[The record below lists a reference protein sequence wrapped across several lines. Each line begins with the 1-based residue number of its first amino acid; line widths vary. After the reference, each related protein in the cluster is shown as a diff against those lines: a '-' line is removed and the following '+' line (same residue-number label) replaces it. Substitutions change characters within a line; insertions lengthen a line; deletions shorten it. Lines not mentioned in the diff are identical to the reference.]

1 MASNANNVDYTRSE
15 LSDILPIY
23 EIIQDALAGE
33 ETIKSKTS
41 KYLPMPG
48 FCNSVTDK
56 RYTAYITRAV
66 YYNVI
71 LPTLEALVGQ
81 IFLRPPL
88 VKLPQLLASMEENI
102 NGEGLTLPLLVRK
115 AANHVLP
122 FGRGGFLTDFP
133 TVDRDLTLADL
144 ESGLYNPFI
153 TFYEPWAINNW
164 LVQKVG
170 NQKKLTFLVLTEMY
184 EERENNTYAIVL
196 KKSHRVYN
204 LLNDICTVQVFKEG
218 KEASPVMT
226 LKDNKG
232 QPLTEIPFEFIGS
245 ENNDPEIDYPPFY
258 NLATL
263 NIAHYRNS
271 ADYEESVFLVGQPTP
286 VYSGLTED
294 WVNNYFKDGVP
305 FGSRASVPLPENAKA
320 ELLQAEPN
328 SMAFEAM
335 CHKEEQMIAIGAKII
350 NPKNSVERKQA
361 EIEIEAASQKSVLTT
376 IKDNLQHALIA
387 SLKTACLFVGAN
399 PEEIKVELN
408 DNFDLTS
415 MTAEE
420 LRYLTELYV
429 SNGIS
434 FGEFR
439 DNLRRSGIAKL
450 NDEEAVTAIKG
461 DQAMKKAFAPQPDA
475 TKPTVG
481 NPINSKKLTKKVTK

>member
-1 MASNANNVDYTRSE
+1 MPRNPSDVEYTRSE
-15 LSDILPIY
+15 LIKILPIY
-23 EIIQDALAGE
+23 AIIEDALSGEEIIKG
-33 ETIKSKTS
+33 KTT
-41 KYLPMPG
+41 KYLPMPAS
-48 FCNSVTDK
+48 CKSVNDA
-56 RYTAYITRAV
+56 RYVAYITRAV
-66 YYNVI
+66 YYNMI

-81 IFLRPPL
+81 IFLRPPS
-88 VKLPQLLASMEENI
+88 VKLPALLAPMEKNI
-102 NGEGLTLPLLVRK
+102 NGEGLELTQLVRK

-122 FGRGGFLTDFP
+122 YGRGGFLTDFP
-133 TVDRDLTLADL
+133 TVDRPLTVGEV
-144 ESGLYNPFI
+144 ESGYYSPFI

-170 NQKKLTFLVLTEMY
+170 NKKKLVSLVLTENY
-184 EERENNTYAIVL
+184 EERDGETFAVTI
-196 KKSHRVYN
+196 KKAHRVYN
-204 LLNDICTVQVFKEG
+204 LIDNVCTVQLYKE
-218 KEASPVMT
+218 KTAVSERMT
-226 LKDNKG
+226 LKDNNG
-232 QPLTEIPFEFIGS
+232 IPFTEIPFQFIGS

-294 WVNNYFKDGVP
+294 WVETYFKDGVP
-305 FGSRASVPLPENAKA
+305 FGSRASVPLPEGANA
-320 ELLQAEPN
+320 ELLQAQPN

-335 CHKEEQMIAIGAKII
+335 THKEDQMRAVGAKIL
-350 NPKNSVERKQA
+350 NSKNTVERKQS
-361 EIEIEAASQKSVLTT
+361 EIEIEASSQKSVLTT
-376 IKDNLQHALIA
+376 IKDNLQNALVS
-387 SLKTACLFVGAN
+387 SLKTACLFTGAN
-399 PEEIKVELN
+399 PDEIEVVLN

-429 SNGIS
+429 GNGIS

-450 NDEEAVTAIKG
+450 PDDQAITAIKA
-461 DQAMKKAFAPQPDA
+461 DQAMKKLFAPEPDA
-475 TKPTVG
+475 TTKPTVG
-481 NPINSKKLTKKVTK
+481 NQSIKLEKESN

>member
-1 MASNANNVDYTRSE
+1 MSSNANDVDYTRSE
-15 LSDILPIY
+15 LTAIMPIY
-23 EIIQDALAGE
+23 QIIQDALAGE
-33 ETIKSKTS
+33 ETVKKQAE
-41 KYLPMPG
+41 KYLPIPG
-48 FCNSVTDK
+48 FCKQGVNDP
-56 RYTAYITRAV
+56 RYIAYLTRAV

-71 LPTLEALVGQ
+71 LPTQEALVGQ

-88 VKLPQLLASMEENI
+88 VKLPPLLAKMEENI

-122 FGRGGFLTDFP
+122 YGRGGFLTDFP
-133 TVDRDLTLADL
+133 TVDRDLSITEV
-144 ESGLYNPFI
+144 ESGDYSPFI

-170 NQKKLTFLVLTEMY
+170 NKKKLTFLVLTEIY
-184 EERENNTYAIVL
+184 EHQEGETFAVTL
-196 KKSHRVYN
+196 KKAHRVYR
-204 LLNDICTVQVFKEG
+204 LKDDICTVQLFKER
-218 KEASPVMT
+218 KAVSLEMI

-232 QPLTEIPFEFIGS
+232 NPLTEIPFEFLGS

-286 VYSGLTED
+286 VYTGLTED
-294 WVNNYFKDGVP
+294 WVENYFKDGVP
-305 FGSRASVPLPENAKA
+305 FGSRASVPLPEGADGK
-320 ELLQAEPN
+320 LLQAEPN

-335 CHKEEQMIAIGAKII
+335 CHKEDQMRAIGAKIL
-350 NPKNSVERKQA
+350 NSKNTVERKQS
-361 EIEIEAASQKSVLTT
+361 EIEIEASSQKSVLTT
-376 IKDNLQHALIA
+376 IKDNLQHALVA
-387 SLKTACLFVGAN
+387 SLKRACLFTGAN
-399 PEEIKVELN
+399 PDEIKVELN

-429 SNGIS
+429 GNGIS

-450 NDEEAVTAIKG
+450 SDDEAVTAIKG
-461 DQAMKKAFAPQPDA
+461 DQAMKKLFAPEPDPA

-481 NPINSKKLTKKVTK
+481 NQSNSKKKASK